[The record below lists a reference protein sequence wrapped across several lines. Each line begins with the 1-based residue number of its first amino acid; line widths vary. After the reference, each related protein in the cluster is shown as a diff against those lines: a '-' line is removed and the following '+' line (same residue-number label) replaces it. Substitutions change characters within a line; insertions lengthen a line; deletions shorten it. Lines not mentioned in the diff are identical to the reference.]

1 MLFRSLFDTGHKFYG
16 LMDNYLVAGG
26 GDSGNL
32 GLQDLAVKFKLK
44 PREKWLIKADYH
56 QFFTATNAGGNA
68 KIYSTNTNLGA
79 ENDNDWGSELDMSLH
94 HKYSAST
101 SIVFGYSHFWTT
113 DTFRATNGRALAAG
127 SDDADWAYL
136 QMDVHF

>member
-1 MLFRSLFDTGHKFYG
+1 MLFRS

-26 GDSGNL
+26 GNSGNL

-56 QFFTATNAGGNA
+56 QFLTATNAGGNVA
-68 KIYSTNTNLGA
+68 IHSNVAALND

-94 HKYSAST
+94 HKYSPST